1 VVRFTPVATPSE
13 GESPSAGAPPIGDLP
28 TPQPIVRNPVDLKV
42 AAVLAR
48 RPFGVRSVEEIG
60 RLAGVSPSAAT
71 RALQRL
77 EREAIV
83 VRRTDMVA
91 AGNARRIGVWTI
103 DWRSAGWHAVAAR
116 VGRVSLPTPSRRRRS
131 ARLPQRLA
139 HLFWNADVDQLDP
152 KVHGHLVAS
161 RILRSDDCQA
171 LGWLARALQPGHIL
185 AATNGRGLDR
195 RRATLGR
202 LLAEQR

>member
-1 VVRFTPVATPSE
+1 MATPSE
-13 GESPSAGAPPIGDLP
+13 GESPSAGAATTSDLP
-28 TPQPIVRNPVDLKV
+28 TPRPAVRYPVDLKV

-48 RPFGVRSVEEIG
+48 RPFGVRSVGEIA
-60 RLAGVSPSAAT
+60 RLAGVSPSATT
-71 RALQRL
+71 RALRRL
-77 EREAIV
+77 VRGSVV
-83 VRRTDMVA
+83 VRRSDLVA
-91 AGNARRIGVWTI
+91 AGRPRRVGVWCI
-103 DWRSAGWHAVAAR
+103 DWRSPGWHGVAAR
-116 VGRVSLPTPSRRRRS
+116 VGQVSLPAASPRRRA

-139 HLFWNADVDQLDP
+139 HLFWNAEVDQLDP

-171 LGWLARALQPGHIL
+171 LGWLARSLQPTHIL

-202 LLAEQR
+202 LLAEHR

>member
-1 VVRFTPVATPSE
+1 
-13 GESPSAGAPPIGDLP
+13 
-28 TPQPIVRNPVDLKV
+28 V

-48 RPFGVRSVEEIG
+48 RPFGVRSVGEIA
-60 RLAGVSPSAAT
+60 RLAGVSSAAAT
-71 RALQRL
+71 RGLRRL
-77 EREAIV
+77 AGGGIV

-91 AGNARRIGVWTI
+91 AGHARHVGVWSI
-103 DWRSAGWHAVAAR
+103 DWRSPGWHAVAAR
-116 VGRVSLPTPSRRRRS
+116 VGRVTLPEPSPRRRA
-131 ARLPQRLA
+131 ARLPQRLG
-139 HLFWNADVDQLDP
+139 HLFWNADVGQLKP
-152 KVHGHLVAS
+152 SEHGHLVAS

-171 LGWLARALQPGHIL
+171 LGWLARSLQPGHIL